1 MLNQLTS
8 HAILG
13 DAINKAAAISDLN
26 LVKSL
31 TALLTGGVPANATP
45 LAVAAP
51 VVTDGAPVDNMDAIM
66 AWMRTQGTHI
76 TKAALAGKFKLTP
89 YLAGKVLTFLVE
101 HNVLGEGQRRK
112 GFPVVGASATAPAVK
127 VDERSK
133 GEKRPRAEIA
143 KLRDRVVAFIVEHP
157 GMRIEEINDKLGTV
171 TSDLALPIRQALA
184 DKLIRTEGERRG
196 TTYHGPKP
204 KAAKKAAPKKAATT
218 KKAAPS
224 KKKAAKKAK
233 PAAKSVETPAPAA
246 A

>member
-13 DAINKAAAISDLN
+13 EAINKAASISDLN

-51 VVTDGAPVDNMDAIM
+51 VVTDGAPVDNLDAIM
-66 AWMRTQGTHI
+66 VWVRTQGTHV

-112 GFPVVGASATAPAVK
+112 GFPVVGSASATAPAVK

-157 GMRIEEINDKLGTV
+157 GMRIEEINDKLGTQ

-184 DKLIRTEGERRG
+184 EKLIRTEGERRG

-204 KAAKKAAPKKAATT
+204 KAPKKAAAKKAA

-233 PAAKSVETPAPAA
+233 PAAKPADAPAPAA